1 MTRNDALILKITEMK
16 KFDKSKAAGFY
27 LVALIFLTSCSKEG
41 IEKCR
46 GNCANI
52 IISGQAW
59 DSSYRKGLANL
70 PVKLYWQDAGWCY
83 LCPEDVIADSK
94 TDASGRFYFNMSI
107 DSSRFHGN
115 ALHIAVTMP
124 NGYISNASVGYISNG
139 PNSRNMDAA
148 IYQYTPSVQNIRFHM
163 YESAK
168 LNIKLQRTQAD
179 NYIGFDLNYLFDFTT
194 NGIYGYFGPPPSAYT
209 DFNVTTAAN
218 VYTKVSWQKWPSPG
232 VISTFVD
239 SIKCVANTNNSI
251 TLNY

>member
-1 MTRNDALILKITEMK
+1 MK
-16 KFDKSKAAGFY
+16 KFNILKAAG
-27 LVALIFLTSCSKEG
+27 LSLAALIFLASCSKEG

-70 PVKLYWQDAGWCY
+70 PVKLYWQDAGFCI
-83 LCPEDVIADSK
+83 LCPEDVIANSK
-94 TDASGRFYFNMSI
+94 TDANGRFYFNLSI

-115 ALHIAVTMP
+115 RLHVAVTMP
-124 NGYISNASVGYISNG
+124 AGYIANGGYNGLMDESIAQYIS
-139 PNSRNMDAA
+139 
-148 IYQYTPSVQNIRFHM
+148 SVQNMRFHM

-168 LNIKLQRTQAD
+168 LNIKLQRTHTD
-179 NYIGFDLNYLFDFTT
+179 NYIRFELHYLFVFTT
-194 NGIYGYFGPPPSAYT
+194 GGIYGYFGPPPSPYT
-209 DFNVTTAAN
+209 DFNVIAAAN
-218 VYTKVSWQKWPSPG
+218 VYTKVSWQKWLSPG